1 MLDPIYLD
9 HNATTP
15 VAPEVLDAML
25 PWLRGEF
32 GNPSS
37 AHAYGI
43 RARDAVERARAQVA
57 AAIGARPLEIVF
69 TSCGTESNNLAIFG
83 LAKELAHAI
92 TSCVEHPSVAA
103 PIAALEGAGW
113 TVDRLGVGADGRVSI
128 DELAERLTERT
139 ALVSVMLANNE
150 TGAIQPIAGLAEL
163 ARRQGALMHTDA
175 AQGFGKIAIDVDELG
190 VDLLTL
196 AGHKAYAPKGV
207 GALFVRAGIQL
218 SPVLLGGGQER
229 GVRPGTE
236 NVPYIV
242 GLGAAAELVTAD
254 LAAEARRQSHL
265 RDALFEGLR
274 TKVSGVARN
283 VDGPCSPN
291 TCLPNTLSVRFPD
304 VLGSELLAAAPTI
317 AASTGSA
324 CHEGVHTASAV
335 LLAMGLP
342 DEQARGTV
350 RLSVG
355 RGTTEAQ
362 VRDAVGALADAW
374 TRLRG

>member
-1 MLDPIYLD
+1 MPDPIYLD

-113 TVDRLGVGADGRVSI
+113 TVDRLGVGADGRVSV

-218 SPVLLGGGQER
+218 TPVLLGGGQER

-254 LAAEARRQSHL
+254 LAAEAKRQSHL

-324 CHEGVHTASAV
+324 CHEGVYTASAV

-342 DEQARGTV
+342 DEHARGTV

-374 TRLRG
+374 TRLTA